1 MREPWQSLKSPVFG
15 TAISTENGVLV
26 MPDGDYYR
34 FSALVGGGFA
44 RTLRHI
50 GATYGGISPAV
61 LVDQ

>member
-1 MREPWQSLKSPVFG
+1 
-15 TAISTENGVLV
+15 